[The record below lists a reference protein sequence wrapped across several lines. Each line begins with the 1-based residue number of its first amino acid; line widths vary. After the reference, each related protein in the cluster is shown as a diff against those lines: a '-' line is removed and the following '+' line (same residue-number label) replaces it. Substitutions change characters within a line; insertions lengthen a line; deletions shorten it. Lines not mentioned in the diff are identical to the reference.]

1 MTVTCDNLVQ
11 VILVTGGW
19 GKSSTELL
27 QGGSWTT
34 VSSASQDA
42 FRYGFVAVTLDNVI
56 YFFGKRFVIVITFH
70 IAIRRIYVPSMDVQQ
85 NISDDGER

>member
-19 GKSSTELL
+19 QKSSTELL

-34 VSSASQDA
+34 VASASQDA
-42 FRYGFVAVTLDNVI
+42 FRYGFVGVTLDNVI

>member
-19 GKSSTELL
+19 RKSSTEVL

-34 VSSASQDA
+34 VTSASHDGY
-42 FRYGFVAVTLDNVI
+42 RYGLGAATINNDI
-56 YFFGKRFVIVITFH
+56 YMFGT
-70 IAIRRIYVPSMDVQQ
+70 
-85 NISDDGER
+85 